1 MGRGERLEYR
11 DHRGGPVSRRA
22 VVLVKSTQHRK
33 SEFGEWGESL
43 GYGVRVEEDRDER
56 KLRER
61 IRCSGRT

>member
-1 MGRGERLEYR
+1 M
-11 DHRGGPVSRRA
+11 
-22 VVLVKSTQHRK
+22 VLVKSTQHRK

-61 IRCSGRT
+61 IRCSVLEERGALERLGS